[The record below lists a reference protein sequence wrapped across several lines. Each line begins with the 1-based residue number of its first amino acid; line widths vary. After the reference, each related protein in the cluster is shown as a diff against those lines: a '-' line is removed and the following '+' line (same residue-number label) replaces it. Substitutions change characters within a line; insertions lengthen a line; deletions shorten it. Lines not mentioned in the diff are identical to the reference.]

1 MVRHHHEMVDGT
13 GYPDRLTGENIPLGA
28 RIITVA
34 DCFDT
39 MVSERAYKRGRSMEE
54 AMEEL
59 QRCCGTQFD
68 PDIVKA
74 FVRSLETPGDP
85 GPRASLGEPVIR

>member
-1 MVRHHHEMVDGT
+1 MKAIEHIRGMVRHHHEMVDGT
-13 GYPDRLTGENIPLGA
+13 GYPDGLTGENIPLGA

-39 MVSERAYKRGRSMEE
+39 MVSERAYKRGRTLDE

-59 QRCCGTQFD
+59 YRCF
-68 PDIVKA
+68 
-74 FVRSLETPGDP
+74 RN
-85 GPRASLGEPVIR
+85 PV